1 MISLA
6 SSTPSPGHGNNALS
20 HVFGF
25 VDILH
30 ASSPTLFARV
40 AQTRDPGSATASILG
55 NMGLGGHN
63 LDTNALLSQKQKVII
78 QYASVVVASFSVAAC
93 LLSLYWFL
101 LMRRNFRRTLVMLL
115 MFSDL
120 FKSSWFLVFPAVSLR
135 MGGVASGSRFCD
147 IGGFFLQAG
156 IESCDVA
163 ILMMSIHMSL
173 QVFNPTSGRIGP
185 DGLYRYRNAVYAV
198 WIFLPSFMAGLAF
211 VRQGQGSYLSQGAFC
226 TLPIRP
232 FWYRLA
238 LSWIPRYL
246 VWIYITVTAI
256 RIYLHVGAGFTV
268 FAREVD
274 SASRTDP
281 SKLSTIDRST
291 RRSLVVPKI
300 RRAASYV
307 SEHIPVPFLQQPEP
321 SRNPST
327 VSHLDHDSEEGSSSQ
342 SSPTKTFHKASRDS
356 LSPNAAAQMV
366 SHFQRPRQGSHMTTA
381 SSSIIDYGAA
391 QILPGSTASG
401 GPLVNIISTADC
413 TANAR
418 RRAIQRQ
425 TRLLFI
431 YPCVYMIFM
440 LIPFIQHCFTYSDYW
455 AQHPVFAISLLGPI
469 CYSIMGLAD
478 CLVFCWREKPWTNI
492 PGSNGSFLGSF
503 CWWRFV
509 GPWADRSPTP
519 SSREFRV
526 AARAIQ
532 KREMEIGPK
541 GEAGSPALVAD
552 SPLQVSKPTFEL
564 TDYSDRPGSSGST
577 TKKFLKTIKVIRPS
591 HRRAFSG
598 HSDQAALAAERAA
611 ERLALERA
619 AHTQRRSYLMEKGE
633 GETGKREWFD
643 LIDDEEEEE
652 EEGEEEEMSEEGSVD
667 GSKLERKDTQRE
679 KEEREERRQKED
691 REKRMKD
698 FGAI

>member
-1 MISLA
+1 
-6 SSTPSPGHGNNALS
+6 
-20 HVFGF
+20 
-25 VDILH
+25 
-30 ASSPTLFARV
+30 
-40 AQTRDPGSATASILG
+40 
-55 NMGLGGHN
+55 MGLGGHN
-63 LDTNALLSQKQKVII
+63 LDTNALLSQQQKIII
-78 QYASVVVASFSVAAC
+78 QHVSIGVASLSVAAC
-93 LLSLYWFL
+93 LLSIYWFL

-115 MFSDL
+115 LFSDL
-120 FKSSWFLVFPAVSLR
+120 FKSSWFMVFPAVSLKV
-135 MGGVASGSRFCD
+135 GGILSGSRFCD
-147 IGGFFLQAG
+147 VGGFFLQAG

-185 DGLYRYRNAVYAV
+185 DGLYRYRNAVYAI

-246 VWIYITVTAI
+246 VLAYITVTAI

-274 SASRTDP
+274 SASRTEP
-281 SKLSTIDRST
+281 STVDRSVS
-291 RRSLVVPKI
+291 RRSMVVPQM

-307 SEHIPVPFLQQPEP
+307 SEHIPVPFLQHPEP
-321 SRNPST
+321 ARRPSDGY
-327 VSHLDHDSEEGSSSQ
+327 HQEDDSQEGYSMQ
-342 SSPTKTFHKASRDS
+342 SSPTKTSHKPSRDS
-356 LSPNAAAQMV
+356 LSPDAAAQMV
-366 SHFQRPRQGSHMTTA
+366 SHFQRPRQGSHMTNMTAMTTA
-381 SSSIIDYGAA
+381 SSNVIDYGAA

-440 LIPFIQHCFTYSDYW
+440 VIPFVQHCFTYSDYF
-455 AQHPVFAISLLGPI
+455 AQHPVFAIQILAPI
-469 CYSIMGLAD
+469 CYAIMGFAD
-478 CLVFCWREKPWTNI
+478 CMVFCWREKPWTNI
-492 PGSNGSFLGSF
+492 PGSNGTFWGSF
-503 CWWRFV
+503 CWWRFI

-526 AARAIQ
+526 AVRAIQ

-541 GEAGSPALVAD
+541 GEGTLEGNPSD
-552 SPLQVSKPTFEL
+552 STLQASHPTFEL
-564 TDYSDRPGSSGST
+564 TDYDNRPGSSGST

-591 HRRAFSG
+591 NRRAFSG

-619 AHTQRRSYLMEKGE
+619 AHTQRRSFLAEKGH

-643 LIDDEEEEE
+643 QLVDE
-652 EEGEEEEMSEEGSVD
+652 EEGEEEEEEGYDESEAGSEEEGA
-667 GSKLERKDTQRE
+667 KLERKDTQRE
-679 KEEREERRQKED
+679 REEREQKRLADE
-691 REKRMKD
+691 REKRMRD
-698 FGAI
+698 FGAM